1 MRDSRLGAA
10 LRVGRGG
17 DARLHEGHIVRREWP
32 RGGWCIGDRRQGHLP
47 ALALALVL
55 LMPPGVRG
63 QSSDLTGI
71 VVDSLSNEVLPNVL
85 LTLGEP
91 AVGAATDA
99 FGRFSLVGLPA
110 GPIELTVEHL
120 SYRTLVLEFAGVPT
134 DPLRVMLAPD
144 AIELAGI
151 RVRAQTPVVDAG
163 RGVSRVIIA
172 PEQIDALPALAEPDI
187 FRSLQLLPG
196 ISGTNDATSG
206 LFVRGGTLDENLVL
220 LDGMTVYHVDHFFG
234 VFSAFNADAIKDV
247 QLYKSAYPAQFGG
260 RTSSVVNMIGRA
272 GDPQALRMS
281 AGVNLLSG
289 RTTVEVP
296 LGDAAA
302 LMVSARRSY
311 TDVVQSGLFDNLFN
325 TLTDAD
331 EATATQQ
338 PGGRGGG
345 RRGQFQITEST
356 PSFYFYDLN
365 AKLTW
370 TPSPRDVVAA
380 SLYSGADNLD
390 QSSAGQAIEFGGN
403 AFNTPDRHE
412 VTDWGNRGVS
422 GRWFRQ
428 WGGRFSS
435 DAQVAASEYRSDGT
449 REITSDQFA
458 NGFLEENRVQ
468 DLSLRL
474 DNSWNVARA
483 STVEFG
489 ALLTGS
495 DVSYGFE
502 QLQGDSVRGSLA
514 LAGEALQTS
523 GYAQHV
529 WAGPGGLQLTT
540 GVRGTHSDA
549 TARSYFEPRASVEVP
564 LFSDFKVKG
573 AWGRYN
579 QFIKR
584 VENEDILEG
593 SRDFWVLSDSVLP
606 PTSAEHSVLGVSY
619 ETGGFLVDLE
629 GYYKSLDGVTQ
640 FSTRSRRDPGQAL
653 GELFFSGTGVAKGLE
668 LLVQKKAGPLTGWLS
683 YSLSQV
689 EYDLDD
695 FNNGEAFP
703 ASHDQTHEF
712 KTVGVYQVGPW
723 TFSGTWVYGSGRPFT
738 APESEYA
745 VELLDGTSLSYVHV
759 GGKNAER
766 LPAYHRLD
774 LGATRRFE
782 SDRFFYE
789 LNVSAFNAYGHDNVW
804 YRKFDLSDSAVV
816 VTDVTTLPFTPS
828 IGFRMGIK

>member
-1 MRDSRLGAA
+1 MTMRAA
-10 LRVGRGG
+10 QT
-17 DARLHEGHIVRREWP
+17 VRADYGLP
-32 RGGWCIGDRRQGHLP
+32 RRCLP
-47 ALALALVL
+47 TLTFALALALL
-55 LMPPGVRG
+55 PTGGRA
-63 QSSDLTGI
+63 QSTDLTGT
-71 VVDSLSNEVLPNVL
+71 VVDSLTNEVLPSVL
-85 LTLGEP
+85 VSLGELP
-91 AVGAATDA
+91 LGVLTDA
-99 FGRFSLVGLPA
+99 FGRFAFVGLPA
-110 GPIELTVEHL
+110 GPIRLTIEHL
-120 SYRTLVLEFAGVPT
+120 SYRTLVLELSEVPP

-151 RVRAQTPVVDAG
+151 RVRAQTQVMDAS
-163 RGVSRVIIA
+163 RGISQVSIA
-172 PEQIDALPALAEPDI
+172 PEQIQVLPSLGEPDI

-196 ISGTNDATSG
+196 VSGTNDATSG
-206 LFVRGGTLDENLVL
+206 LFVRGGTPDENLVL

-234 VFSAFNADAIKDV
+234 IFSAFNADAIKDV
-247 QLYKSAYPAQFGG
+247 QLYKSAYPARFGG

-272 GDPQALRMS
+272 GDPQAFRMS
-281 AGVNLLSG
+281 VGANLLSG
-289 RTTVEVP
+289 RTAAEIP

-311 TDVVQSGLFDNLFN
+311 TDVIQSGLFNNLFN

-331 EATATQQ
+331 EAADTQQ
-338 PGGRGGG
+338 PASFGG
-345 RRGQFQITEST
+345 RRRRFEVQEAT
-356 PSFYFYDLN
+356 PSFYFYDVN

-370 TPSPRDVVAA
+370 TPTPRDVVAA
-380 SLYSGADNLD
+380 SLYGGADNLD
-390 QSSAGQAIEFGGN
+390 QSSAGQAIQFGGN
-403 AFNTPDRHE
+403 AFNTPDRQE
-412 VTDWGNRGVS
+412 ITDWGNRGVS

-435 DAQVAASEYRSDGT
+435 DAQVAASEYFSDGT

-468 DLSLRL
+468 DMSLRL
-474 DNSWNVARA
+474 DNSWRAARA
-483 STVEFG
+483 STIEFG
-489 ALLTGS
+489 ALLTQS
-495 DVSYGFE
+495 DVRYGFE

-523 GYAQHV
+523 GYVQHV
-529 WAGPGGLQLTT
+529 WTGPAGLKLTT
-540 GVRGTHSDA
+540 GARGTHSDA
-549 TARSYFEPRASVEVP
+549 TGRSYFEPRAALEIPFASN
-564 LFSDFKVKG
+564 FKAKG

-593 SRDFWVLSDSVLP
+593 SRDFWVLADSVLP
-606 PTSAEHSVLGVSY
+606 PTSAEHRVLGVSY
-619 ETGGFLVDLE
+619 ETRGFLFDLE
-629 GYYKSLDGVTQ
+629 GYHKSLDGVTQ
-640 FSTRSRRDPGQAL
+640 FSTRSRRGPGQAL
-653 GELFFSGTGVAKGLE
+653 TDLFFSGTGVAKGVE
-668 LLVQKKAGPLTGWLS
+668 LLVQKKAGPLTGWVSYTLS
-683 YSLSQV
+683 RV

-695 FNNGEAFP
+695 FNNGEPFA

-738 APESEYA
+738 APESEYG
-745 VELLDGTSLSYVHV
+745 VELLDGSSFSYIHV

-766 LPAYHRLD
+766 LPAYHRMD

-789 LNVSAFNAYGHDNVW
+789 LNISAFNAYGRKNVW

-828 IGFRMGIK
+828 IGFRMGIN

>member
-1 MRDSRLGAA
+1 MTMRAA
-10 LRVGRGG
+10 QT
-17 DARLHEGHIVRREWP
+17 VRADYGLP
-32 RGGWCIGDRRQGHLP
+32 RRCLP
-47 ALALALVL
+47 TLTFALALALL
-55 LMPPGVRG
+55 PTGGRA
-63 QSSDLTGI
+63 QSTDLTGT
-71 VVDSLSNEVLPNVL
+71 VVDSLTNEVLPSVL
-85 LTLGEP
+85 VSLGELP
-91 AVGAATDA
+91 LGVLTDA
-99 FGRFSLVGLPA
+99 FGRFAFVGLPA
-110 GPIELTVEHL
+110 GPIQLTIEHL
-120 SYRTLVLEFAGVPT
+120 SYRTLVLELSEVPP

-151 RVRAQTPVVDAG
+151 RVRAQTQVMDAS
-163 RGVSRVIIA
+163 RGISQVSIA
-172 PEQIDALPALAEPDI
+172 PEQIQVLPSLGEPDI

-196 ISGTNDATSG
+196 VSGTNDATSG
-206 LFVRGGTLDENLVL
+206 LFVRGGTPDENLVL

-234 VFSAFNADAIKDV
+234 IFSAFNADAIKDV
-247 QLYKSAYPAQFGG
+247 QLYKSAYPARFGG

-272 GDPQALRMS
+272 GDPQAFRMS
-281 AGVNLLSG
+281 VGANLLSG
-289 RTTVEVP
+289 RTAAEIP

-311 TDVVQSGLFDNLFN
+311 TDVIQSGLFNNLFN

-331 EATATQQ
+331 EAADTEQ
-338 PGGRGGG
+338 PASFGG
-345 RRGQFQITEST
+345 RRRRFEVQEAT
-356 PSFYFYDLN
+356 PSFYFYDVN

-370 TPSPRDVVAA
+370 TPTPRDVVAA
-380 SLYSGADNLD
+380 SLYGGADNLD
-390 QSSAGQAIEFGGN
+390 QSSAGQAIQFGGN
-403 AFNTPDRHE
+403 AFNTPDRQE
-412 VTDWGNRGVS
+412 ITDWGNRGVS

-435 DAQVAASEYRSDGT
+435 DAQVAASEYFSDGT

-468 DLSLRL
+468 DMSLRL
-474 DNSWNVARA
+474 DNSWRAARA
-483 STVEFG
+483 STIEFG
-489 ALLTGS
+489 ALLTQS
-495 DVSYGFE
+495 DVRYGFE

-523 GYAQHV
+523 GYVQHV
-529 WAGPGGLQLTT
+529 WTGPAGLKLTT
-540 GVRGTHSDA
+540 GARGTHSDA
-549 TARSYFEPRASVEVP
+549 TGRSYFEPRAALEIPFASN
-564 LFSDFKVKG
+564 FKAKG

-593 SRDFWVLSDSVLP
+593 SRDFWVLADSVLP
-606 PTSAEHSVLGVSY
+606 PTSAEHRVLGVSY
-619 ETGGFLVDLE
+619 ETRGFLFDLE
-629 GYYKSLDGVTQ
+629 GYHKSLDGVTQ
-640 FSTRSRRDPGQAL
+640 FSTRSRRGPGQAL
-653 GELFFSGTGVAKGLE
+653 TDLFFSGTGVAKGVE
-668 LLVQKKAGPLTGWLS
+668 LLVQKKAGPLTGWVSYTLS
-683 YSLSQV
+683 RV

-695 FNNGEAFP
+695 FNNGEPFA

-738 APESEYA
+738 APESEYG
-745 VELLDGTSLSYVHV
+745 VELLDGSSFSYIHV

-766 LPAYHRLD
+766 LPAYHRMD
-774 LGATRRFE
+774 LGASRRFE

-789 LNVSAFNAYGHDNVW
+789 LNISAFNAYGRKNVW

-828 IGFRMGIK
+828 IGFRMGIN